1 MMDKLLNVA
10 DVADYL
16 GCSESWLNKARW
28 IGGGPHYV
36 KMGRKVMY
44 RIDDIQAWL
53 KEHRFGSTV
62 EYSDNHQNM
71 GNM

>member
-1 MMDKLLNVA
+1 MSVA

-28 IGGGPHYV
+28 KGGGPDYV

-44 RIDDIQAWL
+44 RFDDVQAWL
-53 KEHRFGSTV
+53 EEHRFKNTA
-62 EYSDNHQNM
+62 EYLTNTQFT
-71 GNM
+71 